1 MPRFTPTAS
10 TRRDFLVVSGA
21 ALALTT
27 ASLARGAAGEADNV
41 ESLQPAGEFI
51 HECSLEGERRR
62 DGVVPRHANCIQVS
76 RSRWLVIYSTHGWR
90 GVDDERSIVWQL
102 RRDAPDGAVVREGFF
117 SRAVMDWRADGIAAA
132 ADGRVWFKLH
142 GHMVAFGVP
151 KGARV
156 AGQPAA
162 NANIFVAKWRVAAR
176 ALDVRRE
183 YLEKTTAEGSQG
195 VEWVQFR
202 LNERE
207 DDLEIFQPARR
218 MRQQGFEAGAQFC
231 SAADAGTMNQSFC
244 PPVPANADFTEWAEC
259 NHFDRGRL
267 AVLKYRFDKSTGRY
281 DWVATGPWLTAPRV
295 ALSEASLVRLP
306 EGWLVAARVNGLV
319 AWARSADPLAGWE
332 PVTFSREPT
341 VSAPLTVF
349 RCADGVV
356 RLFTGDRVASPQ
368 RYDRDPL
375 YCWDV
380 RTTGEVATSNRR
392 VIFDSEVAKL
402 PMRRAVR
409 PKIDFCELFPL
420 HGRTQLVVH
429 GVSTRAY
436 NHAYEGQAGIP
447 PLNAEEKAASGL
459 HFARLTYRTAPAPA
473 WDFAL

>member
-1 MPRFTPTAS
+1 MPHCTFTTL
-10 TRRDFLVVSGA
+10 TRRDFLVASGA
-21 ALALTT
+21 GLALTT
-27 ASLARGAAGEADNV
+27 TKLARGAAGEADSV

-51 HECSLEGERRR
+51 HECSLAGERRR
-62 DGVVPRHANCIQVS
+62 DGVVPRHANGIQVS
-76 RSRWLVIYSTHGWR
+76 RARWLVIYSTHGWR

-102 RRDAPDGAVVREGFF
+102 RRDAPDGPLVREGFLA
-117 SRAVMDWRADGIAAA
+117 RAVLDWRGEGLAPAEE
-132 ADGRVWFKLH
+132 GRVWFKLH

-151 KGARV
+151 KGARL

-162 NANIFVAKWRVAAR
+162 AANVFVAKWRVAAR
-176 ALDVRRE
+176 ALDVKRD
-183 YLEKTTAEGSQG
+183 YLEKTTADGSHG
-195 VEWVQFR
+195 VEWMQFR

-207 DDLEIFQPARR
+207 DDLEILQPARR
-218 MRQQGFEAGAQFC
+218 LRQHGFASGAQFC
-231 SAADAGTMNQSFC
+231 SAVDAVSMNQSFC
-244 PPVPANADFTEWAEC
+244 PPVPANTDFTEWADC
-259 NHFDRGRL
+259 NHFNRDRL
-267 AVLKYRFDKSTGRY
+267 AVLKYRFDKGTGRY

-306 EGWLVAARVNGLV
+306 EGWLVAARANGQV
-319 AWARSADPLAGWE
+319 AWARGADPFAGWE

-380 RTTGEVATSNRR
+380 RTTGEVAVSNRR
-392 VIFDSEVAKL
+392 VIFDSELAKL
-402 PMRRAVR
+402 PLRRAVR
-409 PKIDFCELFPL
+409 PKIDFCELFPP

-436 NHAYEGQAGIP
+436 NHPYEGQAGIP

-459 HFARLTYRTAPAPA
+459 HYARLTYRAAPAPL
-473 WDFAL
+473 WNFAA